1 MRMISRPNIFAKRS
15 HIMAKSL
22 WMCLLLLILA
32 VPSAYAAEPG
42 GGEEEPPAEDAE
54 PAVEE
59 EPMTQAE
66 LAAVIIRMLGLASEV
81 DENIGTDKL
90 SFRSDNSELAYTH
103 ACTVRGICP
112 LGGWKP
118 KEKVTLEVVAV
129 VVTQA
134 LGLLDKVENPDRWE
148 DYAAVLEAF
157 DLELTSVRDVL
168 SEIEVVN
175 PVVIILRGTSMSYG
189 NNLSPVRGR

>member
-1 MRMISRPNIFAKRS
+1 MP
-15 HIMAKSL
+15 KSP
-22 WMCLLLLILA
+22 WIWLLLLMLA
-32 VPSAYAAEPG
+32 VPGAVAAEPAPA
-42 GGEEEPPAEDAE
+42 EEEPPAEDAE
-54 PAVEE
+54 PVVEE

-66 LAAVIIRMLGLASEV
+66 LAAIIISMLGLASEV
-81 DENIGTDKL
+81 DETIGTDKL
-90 SFRSDNSELAYTH
+90 SFRFDNSELAYTY

-118 KEKVTLEVVAV
+118 KEKVTLEVLAV
-129 VVTQA
+129 VVVQA
-134 LGLLDKVENPDRWE
+134 LGLLDEVEDLNNWE
-148 DYAAVLEAF
+148 DYAAALLAR

-168 SEIEVVN
+168 SEIEIVN

>member
-1 MRMISRPNIFAKRS
+1 MP
-15 HIMAKSL
+15 KSP
-22 WMCLLLLILA
+22 WIWLLLLMLA
-32 VPSAYAAEPG
+32 VPSAYAAEPAG
-42 GGEEEPPAEDAE
+42 TDEEPPAEDAE
-54 PAVEE
+54 PVVEE

-66 LAAVIIRMLGLASEV
+66 LAAIIIRMLGLASEV

-90 SFRSDNSELAYTH
+90 SFRIDNSELAFTH

-118 KEKVTLEVVAV
+118 KEKVTLEVLAV

-134 LGLLDKVENPDRWE
+134 LGLVGKVENPDNWE
-148 DYAAVLEAF
+148 DYAAVLEAL
-157 DLELTSVRDVL
+157 DLPLTSIRDVL

-175 PVVIILRGTSMSYG
+175 PVVILLRGTSMSYG